1 MFLDVKV
8 LTEDKV
14 QNIPIITHLQRKKQ
28 QIRYLATYSD
38 VSKEEET

>member
-8 LTEDKV
+8 LTEDEV
-14 QNIPIITHLQRKKQ
+14 QNIPIITHSERKKQ

-38 VSKEEET
+38 VSNEEET